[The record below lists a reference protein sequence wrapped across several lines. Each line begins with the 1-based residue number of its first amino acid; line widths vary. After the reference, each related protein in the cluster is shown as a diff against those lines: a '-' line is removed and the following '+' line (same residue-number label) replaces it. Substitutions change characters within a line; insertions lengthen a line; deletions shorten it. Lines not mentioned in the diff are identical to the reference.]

1 MGSRQLQGGGSR
13 ILVLF
18 LKEMKACIVPVLVAF
33 VFEDSLKYQLF
44 SAVAKKYSI
53 RGTREALFTSS
64 YTNPLC
70 NIHRSE
76 RSL

>member
-1 MGSRQLQGGGSR
+1 MYA
-13 ILVLF
+13 LF
-18 LKEMKACIVPVLVAF
+18 LFWWPF

-44 SAVAKKYSI
+44 SSVAKKYSI

-64 YTNPLC
+64 YTHPLS